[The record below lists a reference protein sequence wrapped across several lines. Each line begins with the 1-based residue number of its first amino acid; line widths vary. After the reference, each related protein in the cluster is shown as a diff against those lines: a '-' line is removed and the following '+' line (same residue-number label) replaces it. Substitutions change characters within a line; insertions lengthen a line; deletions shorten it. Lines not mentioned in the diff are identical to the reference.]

1 MQKKPWIFTSY
12 NSQKGLSF
20 MSLKDGVKIIIQDV
34 VEPEPEKEGCL
45 TKIGSFL
52 VVMAI
57 IITVLV
63 LLFKFFMNHLFLFFI
78 LLVGIIIVAT
88 KFGRN

>member
-1 MQKKPWIFTSY
+1 
-12 NSQKGLSF
+12 

-45 TKIGSFL
+45 TKIGSFF

-57 IITVLV
+57 IITLLV

-78 LLVGIIIVAT
+78 LLVGFIIVAT